1 MVCMHVSGSAAEY
14 PPWQEPHWEEPTH
27 AAYPCSPAPAVV
39 SPFCWG
45 NGFGGLSALIK
56 LYKGQQFS
64 PNDYVSLLLSVAR
77 CLSPRTENSG
87 LWGVQP
93 LAPPWVWCR
102 CVRPGTSMASH
113 SWIVSVFHSHCH
125 PSLWDLGFYDTYGLQ
140 PRNSV
145 EWAQLLSNV
154 GPQNLC
160 KWKSNYLFILRGL

>member
-27 AAYPCSPAPAVV
+27 AAYPCSAAPAVV

-125 PSLWDLGFYDTYGLQ
+125 PSLRHHMSSAILGTSLRRHLPYLNIQQ
-140 PRNSV
+140 PR
-145 EWAQLLSNV
+145 
-154 GPQNLC
+154 
-160 KWKSNYLFILRGL
+160 LFLISHF